1 MERYAIQVSES
12 GSMLSFLVSKAA
24 YRSLPIMSSGKVTVD
39 GL

>member
-12 GSMLSFLVSKAA
+12 GSMLSLFVSKAA
-24 YRSLPIMSSGKVTVD
+24 YRSLPIMSSGNVTVD